1 MFSLNGFITK
11 AAQSLNYDMPY
22 FSISSLHC
30 LCVAKQAIAHIL
42 ISTPVWNCFPR
53 MSQTPWLGVATVLFC
68 RKKKH
73 SNIHVS
79 ESKELRYL
87 LLQNKRKQSLQSK
100 LRSLF
105 CTRQPKGLK
114 QPTHVGNRAS
124 ALGTEAKRRGAE
136 LTRPPYCSIGAG
148 STRPVTWAI
157 SSRTLNWNSWT
168 NGSAS

>member
-1 MFSLNGFITK
+1 
-11 AAQSLNYDMPY
+11 MPY

-53 MSQTPWLGVATVLFC
+53 MSHTPWLGVATVRFC
-68 RKKKH
+68 GNKSNRYSSDRKRERLCYFQFQHNKNK
-73 SNIHVS
+73 STIQTDSCIAQCNWTDYNSQCVWEIT
-79 ESKELRYL
+79 
-87 LLQNKRKQSLQSK
+87 LQNRNKRNSK
-100 LRSLF
+100 
-105 CTRQPKGLK
+105 
-114 QPTHVGNRAS
+114 N
-124 ALGTEAKRRGAE
+124 
-136 LTRPPYCSIGAG
+136 LTRPPYCNIGAG

>member
-1 MFSLNGFITK
+1 
-11 AAQSLNYDMPY
+11 MPY

-79 ESKELRYL
+79 ESKEACAIYCFRIRENKACNLNSAPCTARGNWKTINSCWKWRFSHHKRSKNKKVKTSPVLRTAAWARAARAPSRGPSHPGPWIGTPG
-87 LLQNKRKQSLQSK
+87 QTDPRRNSRFSPRRDFS
-100 LRSLF
+100 
-105 CTRQPKGLK
+105 
-114 QPTHVGNRAS
+114 HV
-124 ALGTEAKRRGAE
+124 T
-136 LTRPPYCSIGAG
+136 
-148 STRPVTWAI
+148 
-157 SSRTLNWNSWT
+157 
-168 NGSAS
+168 